1 MAHVLITDDDV
12 ANRTLLETL
21 FSAAGYRVDIAAD
34 GQEALEAAKSADFD
48 LIISD
53 ILMPR
58 MDGYRLCLEIR
69 RDPKL
74 RDTPFLF
81 YSANYTEPLDKQ
93 FATSIGADEFLVKPQ
108 EPQVLLETAA
118 RLVRGPSDHTSPE
131 PRLKGVEI
139 LERHNQRLI
148 NKLEQKVTEL
158 EEVNARLH
166 PLIEDSPLAIVAL
179 DDSSHVTIWNP
190 AAERLFGWER
200 DQVLGGSIPFEED
213 VLSLDRIAEEL
224 RGNGTST
231 QFETRME
238 GRSGRTVDLQV
249 SVASIADRQA
259 HSPGLMAVFQDVT
272 PQHQAERDLRESL
285 EKVRRAYDSTIEAV
299 VYITQI
305 RDPYTAGHEKRVAE
319 LAERISLEL
328 GHDEQQISGIR
339 TAALIHDVGK
349 LSVPAEIL
357 NKPGQLTTAEYDF
370 IKEHP
375 TVSESIVS
383 RIESDTP
390 LADIIVQ
397 HHERLD
403 GSGYPGGLKAESI
416 LLEARIL
423 AVADVV
429 EAMSSHRP
437 YRPSLGLDAALHEV
451 RTGAGTL
458 YDADIVDI
466 CSELFDTG
474 AFEFTEA

>member
-12 ANRTLLETL
+12 ANRALLETL
-21 FSAAGYRVDIAAD
+21 FSAAGYHVDMAND
-34 GQEALEAAKSADFD
+34 GQEALEAAKNGDFD

-118 RLVRGPSDHTSPE
+118 RLVRRPADRTSPE
-131 PRLKGVEI
+131 PRLKGIEI

-158 EEVNARLH
+158 EAVNARLH

-179 DDSSHVTIWNP
+179 DDAQHVTIWNP
-190 AAERLFGWER
+190 AAQRLFGWER
-200 DQVLGGSIPFEED
+200 DEVLGGSVPLGSD
-213 VLSLDRIAEEL
+213 ALSLGRIAEEL
-224 RGNGTST
+224 RGNETST
-231 QFETRME
+231 QFETQVQD
-238 GRSGRTVDLQV
+238 RSGRSVDLQV
-249 SVASIADRQA
+249 SVASLGERRT

-272 PQHQAERDLRESL
+272 PQRQAERDLRESL
-285 EKVRRAYDSTIEAV
+285 EKVRRAYDSTIDAV
-299 VYITQI
+299 VYITEI
-305 RDPYTAGHEKRVAE
+305 RDPYTAGHQKRVAE
-319 LAERISLEL
+319 LAERIAVEI
-328 GHDEQQISGIR
+328 GQDAQQVSGIR

-357 NKPGQLTTAEYDF
+357 NKPGQLTMAEYDF

-375 TVSESIVS
+375 VVGESIVS

-390 LADIIVQ
+390 LADIVVQ

-403 GSGYPGGLKAESI
+403 GSGYPGGLKADHI
-416 LLEARIL
+416 LPEARIL

-437 YRPSLGLDAALHEV
+437 YRPSLGIDAALHEV

-458 YDADIVDI
+458 YDADIVDV
-466 CSELFDTG
+466 CSELFATG
-474 AFEFTEA
+474 GFEFTEA